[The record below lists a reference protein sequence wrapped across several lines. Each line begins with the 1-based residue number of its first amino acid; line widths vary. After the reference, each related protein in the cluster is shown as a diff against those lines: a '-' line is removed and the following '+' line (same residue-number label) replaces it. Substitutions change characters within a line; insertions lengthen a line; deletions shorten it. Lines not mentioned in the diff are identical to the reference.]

1 MKCFTKNI
9 SLFLLPFLLL
19 GTSRLFSQQTARSF
33 DGSDPYAKYYL
44 EHLPDDY
51 NPNDGK
57 RYPVLIALHGFGE
70 GGNPSINSTK
80 FLLGTGIP
88 ALIDNGTFPSSVT
101 VNGKVFKFI
110 VISPQLNQKNLPWYT
125 PQVDYA
131 VQQVKSIYANKA
143 DFQRIYLTGY
153 SGGGAGVYTYPATA
167 TVLGNQIAA
176 AVICA
181 GAAWYQ
187 NSTEISNIVASG
199 LPIWAFH
206 NDGDPI
212 VRLTSDQSWFY
223 ALNAAGI
230 NPQMK
235 LTVYPNVNQHDC
247 WTRTYDPGQSN
258 PNNIYQWMLQYSR
271 PNIAN
276 PGSTV
281 TPVPIASIPTAV
293 AGNSQVITLSA
304 GSTGSAVIDGSASS
318 DAGGSIIS
326 YQWGKLSGP
335 SGDQIISASHA
346 RTTINF
352 NNPGNYT
359 YQLTITDNQ
368 GNTSASR
375 VIIQVNSSPI
385 PVASIPT
392 AVAGNSQVITLSEG
406 STGSAVIDGSASSDA
421 SGSIISYQW
430 GKLSGP
436 SGDQV
441 INLSQARTTVTF
453 KTTGNYTYQLVIT
466 DNQGNTSSSKVGIQV
481 NPAPLPI
488 VSIPTAAAGNDQAI
502 TLSSGSTASAVIDG
516 SASSDAGGSI
526 ISFKW
531 GKLSGP
537 SGDQVISASQA
548 RTDINF
554 IAPGNYTYQLIIT
567 DNQGNNSASRLSIL
581 VNPAPLPVASIP
593 TAIVGN
599 DQTITLP
606 VNTFILDGKSSKDI
620 GGTITSYLWGKLSG
634 PEGDVISN
642 SDQQKTTVTVTNP
655 GYYTYQLFITDNQG
669 NTSASRLYITVNPG
683 VTPSNSSPT
692 AVAGNDQQITLPGGS
707 FTLDGTAS
715 KDDGGAITSYEWG
728 KLSGPAG
735 DQVFSSNKASTMVN
749 VVNAGTY
756 TYQLYITDNQGHS
769 SASRMNVVVSG
780 PQPVN
785 PPLPLPQ
792 PILRANS
799 GSEEAIILPGN
810 AQLDA
815 SSSNDRNGIITGYQ
829 WSKLSGPSG
838 DYIANANQMT
848 TSVNYSQVGSYTYS
862 LSVTDDQGNKSSC
875 QKTVIVYPAGTQ
887 ESVPVAN
894 AGNNQNLTTSD
905 VALLDGSQS
914 YVNYARIIHVSWTK
928 VSGPAGDMIGGNSH
942 LLGSATFINPGTY
955 IYQIYIGDSQGN
967 SGVSTVQINVMPS
980 ANQDLRRALLK
991 SSAPEL
997 GLLTMHGSGQFNF
1010 TEGLSV
1016 FPNPVITT
1024 THLQLISSETGIVY
1038 VRVFDLSGRIA
1049 KEQQINKTL
1058 PIVSSEVDL
1067 GSLSNGVYIIETT
1080 INNNRKST
1088 KVLKY

>member
-1 MKCFTKNI
+1 MCMKEFTKI
-9 SLFLLPFLLL
+9 LSLFVLLFFFL
-19 GTSRLFSQQTARSF
+19 GTSRLAAQQSAQSF
-33 DGSDPYAKYYL
+33 DGSDLYAKYYL

-80 FLLGTGIP
+80 FLRSTGIP
-88 ALIDNGTFPSSVT
+88 ALIDNGSFPTSVT

-110 VISPQLNQKNLPWYT
+110 VISPQLNQKNLSWYT
-125 PQVDYA
+125 PQVDYV

-176 AVICA
+176 AVVCS

-187 NSTEISNIVASG
+187 NYTEISNIVNSS

-212 VRLTSDQSWFY
+212 VSLTSDQGWFY

-230 NPQMK
+230 NPKMK
-235 LTVYPNVNQHDC
+235 LTIYPNINQHDS
-247 WTRTYDPGQSN
+247 WTRTYDPSQGN

-276 PGSTV
+276 PP

-293 AGNSQVITLSA
+293 AGNSQVITLSAGSTGSAVIDGSSSSDAGGSIISYQWAKLSGSSGDQLISASQARTTINFNSPGNYTYQLTITDNQGNNSASRVSIQVNPAPIPVASIPTAVAGNSQVITLTA

-335 SGDQIISASHA
+335 SGDQ
-346 RTTINF
+346 
-352 NNPGNYT
+352 
-359 YQLTITDNQ
+359 L
-368 GNTSASR
+368 
-375 VIIQVNSSPI
+375 
-385 PVASIPT
+385 
-392 AVAGNSQVITLSEG
+392 
-406 STGSAVIDGSASSDA
+406 
-421 SGSIISYQW
+421 
-430 GKLSGP
+430 
-436 SGDQV
+436 
-441 INLSQARTTVTF
+441 
-453 KTTGNYTYQLVIT
+453 
-466 DNQGNTSSSKVGIQV
+466 
-481 NPAPLPI
+481 
-488 VSIPTAAAGNDQAI
+488 
-502 TLSSGSTASAVIDG
+502 
-516 SASSDAGGSI
+516 
-526 ISFKW
+526 
-531 GKLSGP
+531 
-537 SGDQVISASQA
+537 ISASQA
-548 RTDINF
+548 RTTLNF
-554 IAPGNYTYQLIIT
+554 NSPGNYIYQLTIT
-567 DNQGNNSASRLSIL
+567 DNQGNNSASRVSIQ
-581 VNPAPLPVASIP
+581 VNPAPIPVASIP
-593 TAIVGN
+593 
-599 DQTITLP
+599 
-606 VNTFILDGKSSKDI
+606 S
-620 GGTITSYLWGKLSG
+620 
-634 PEGDVISN
+634 
-642 SDQQKTTVTVTNP
+642 
-655 GYYTYQLFITDNQG
+655 
-669 NTSASRLYITVNPG
+669 
-683 VTPSNSSPT
+683 

-707 FTLDGTAS
+707 FTLNGTAS
-715 KDDGGAITSYEWG
+715 KDAGGVITSYEWG

-769 SASRMNVVVSG
+769 SASRMNVIVSG

-785 PPLPLPQ
+785 PPSPLPQ
-792 PILRANS
+792 SILRANA

-838 DYIANANQMT
+838 DYITNDNQMT

-862 LSVTDDQGNKSSC
+862 LSVTDDQGNQSSR

-887 ESVPVAN
+887 ESVPVAD

-980 ANQDLRRALLK
+980 GNQDLRRALLK
-991 SSAPEL
+991 SNAPEL

-1038 VRVFDLSGRIA
+1038 MRVFDLSGRIVR
-1049 KEQQINKTL
+1049 EQQINKSL
-1058 PIVSSEVDL
+1058 SIVSSEVDL
-1067 GSLSNGVYIIETT
+1067 GSLSKGVYIIETT

>member
-1 MKCFTKNI
+1 MCMKEFTKI
-9 SLFLLPFLLL
+9 LSLFVLLFFFL
-19 GTSRLFSQQTARSF
+19 GTSRLAAQQSAQSF
-33 DGSDPYAKYYL
+33 DGSDLYAKYYL

-80 FLLGTGIP
+80 FLRSTGIP
-88 ALIDNGTFPSSVT
+88 ALIDNGSFPTSVT

-110 VISPQLNQKNLPWYT
+110 VISPQLNQKNLSWYT
-125 PQVDYA
+125 PQVDYV

-176 AVICA
+176 AVVCS

-187 NSTEISNIVASG
+187 NYTEISNIVNSS

-212 VRLTSDQSWFY
+212 VSLTSDQGWFY

-230 NPQMK
+230 NPKMK
-235 LTVYPNVNQHDC
+235 LTIYPNINQHDS
-247 WTRTYDPGQSN
+247 WTRTYDPSQGN

-276 PGSTV
+276 PGTPAP
-281 TPVPIASIPTAV
+281 PVPIASIPTAV

-304 GSTGSAVIDGSASS
+304 GSTGSTIIDGSASS

-335 SGDQIISASHA
+335 SGDQLISASQA

-352 NNPGNYT
+352 NSPGNYI
-359 YQLTITDNQ
+359 YQLT
-368 GNTSASR
+368 
-375 VIIQVNSSPI
+375 
-385 PVASIPT
+385 
-392 AVAGNSQVITLSEG
+392 
-406 STGSAVIDGSASSDA
+406 
-421 SGSIISYQW
+421 
-430 GKLSGP
+430 
-436 SGDQV
+436 
-441 INLSQARTTVTF
+441 
-453 KTTGNYTYQLVIT
+453 
-466 DNQGNTSSSKVGIQV
+466 
-481 NPAPLPI
+481 
-488 VSIPTAAAGNDQAI
+488 
-502 TLSSGSTASAVIDG
+502 
-516 SASSDAGGSI
+516 
-526 ISFKW
+526 
-531 GKLSGP
+531 
-537 SGDQVISASQA
+537 
-548 RTDINF
+548 
-554 IAPGNYTYQLIIT
+554 IT
-567 DNQGNNSASRLSIL
+567 DNQGNNSASRVGIQ
-581 VNPAPLPVASIP
+581 VNPAPIPVASI
-593 TAIVGN
+593 
-599 DQTITLP
+599 
-606 VNTFILDGKSSKDI
+606 
-620 GGTITSYLWGKLSG
+620 
-634 PEGDVISN
+634 
-642 SDQQKTTVTVTNP
+642 
-655 GYYTYQLFITDNQG
+655 
-669 NTSASRLYITVNPG
+669 
-683 VTPSNSSPT
+683 PT

-715 KDDGGAITSYEWG
+715 KDAGGVITSYEWG

-735 DQVFSSNKASTMVN
+735 DQVFSSNQASTMVN
-749 VVNAGTY
+749 VVNPGTY

-769 SASRMNVVVSG
+769 CASRMNVIVSG

-815 SSSNDRNGIITGYQ
+815 SNSNDKNGVITGYQ

-838 DYIANANQMT
+838 DYITNDNQMT

-928 VSGPAGDMIGGNSH
+928 VSGPPGDMIGGNSH
-942 LLGSATFINPGTY
+942 LIGSAAFINPGTY

-980 ANQDLRRALLK
+980 GNQDLRRALLK
-991 SSAPEL
+991 SNAPEL

-1016 FPNPVITT
+1016 FPNPVITI

-1038 VRVFDLSGRIA
+1038 IRVFDLSGRIVR
-1049 KEQQINKTL
+1049 EQQINKSL
-1058 PIVSSEVDL
+1058 PIVSSQVDL
-1067 GSLSNGVYIIETT
+1067 GSLSKGVYIIETT
-1080 INNNRKST
+1080 INNNNRKST

>member
-1 MKCFTKNI
+1 MKEFTKI
-9 SLFLLPFLLL
+9 LSLFVLPFFFL
-19 GTSRLFSQQTARSF
+19 GTSRLAAQQSAQSF
-33 DGSDPYAKYYL
+33 DGSDLYAKYYL

-80 FLLGTGIP
+80 FLRSTGIP
-88 ALIDNGTFPSSVT
+88 ALIDNGSFPTSVT

-110 VISPQLNQKNLPWYT
+110 VISPQLNQKNLSWYT
-125 PQVDYA
+125 PQVDYV

-176 AVICA
+176 AVVCS

-187 NSTEISNIVASG
+187 NYTEISNIVNSS

-212 VRLTSDQSWFY
+212 VSLTSDQGWFY

-230 NPQMK
+230 NPKMK
-235 LTVYPNVNQHDC
+235 LTIYPNINQHDS
-247 WTRTYDPGQSN
+247 WTRTYDPSQGN

-276 PGSTV
+276 PGTPAP
-281 TPVPIASIPTAV
+281 PVPIASIPTAVAGNSQVITLTAGSTGSAVIDGSASSDAGGSIISYQWGKLSGPSGDQLISASQARTTLNFNSPGNYIYQLTITDNQGNNSASRVSIQVNPAPTPVASIPTAV

-326 YQWGKLSGP
+326 YQWDKLSGP
-335 SGDQIISASHA
+335 SGDQLISASQAH
-346 RTTINF
+346 TTLNF
-352 NNPGNYT
+352 NSPGNYI

-368 GNTSASR
+368 GNKSASR
-375 VIIQVNSSPI
+375 VSIQVNPAPI

-392 AVAGNSQVITLSEG
+392 SVAGNSQVITLTAG

-421 SGSIISYQW
+421 GGSIISYQW

-436 SGDQV
+436 SGDQ
-441 INLSQARTTVTF
+441 L
-453 KTTGNYTYQLVIT
+453 
-466 DNQGNTSSSKVGIQV
+466 
-481 NPAPLPI
+481 
-488 VSIPTAAAGNDQAI
+488 
-502 TLSSGSTASAVIDG
+502 
-516 SASSDAGGSI
+516 
-526 ISFKW
+526 
-531 GKLSGP
+531 
-537 SGDQVISASQA
+537 ISASQA
-548 RTDINF
+548 RTTINF
-554 IAPGNYTYQLIIT
+554 NSPGNYIYQLTIT
-567 DNQGNNSASRLSIL
+567 DNQGNNSASRVGIQ

-593 TAIVGN
+593 
-599 DQTITLP
+599 
-606 VNTFILDGKSSKDI
+606 S
-620 GGTITSYLWGKLSG
+620 
-634 PEGDVISN
+634 
-642 SDQQKTTVTVTNP
+642 
-655 GYYTYQLFITDNQG
+655 
-669 NTSASRLYITVNPG
+669 
-683 VTPSNSSPT
+683 

-715 KDDGGAITSYEWG
+715 KDDGGVITSYEWG

-735 DQVFSSNKASTMVN
+735 DQVFSSNQASTMVN
-749 VVNAGTY
+749 IVNAGTY

-780 PQPVN
+780 AQPVVVPSPPPPVVN
-785 PPLPLPQ
+785 PPSPLSQ
-792 PILRANS
+792 PTLRANS

-862 LSVTDDQGNKSSC
+862 LSVTDDQGNQSSR

-942 LLGSATFINPGTY
+942 LIGSAAFINPGTY
-955 IYQIYIGDSQGN
+955 VYQIYIGDSQGN

-980 ANQDLRRALLK
+980 VNQDLRRELLK
-991 SSAPEL
+991 SNAPEL

-1038 VRVFDLSGRIA
+1038 VRVFDISGRIA
-1049 KEQQINKTL
+1049 KEQQINKSL

-1067 GSLSNGVYIIETT
+1067 GSLSKGVYFIETT

>member
-1 MKCFTKNI
+1 MCMKEFTKI
-9 SLFLLPFLLL
+9 LSLFVLLFFFLC
-19 GTSRLFSQQTARSF
+19 TSRLAAQQSAQSF
-33 DGSDPYAKYYL
+33 DGSDLYAKYYL

-80 FLLGTGIP
+80 FLRSTGIP
-88 ALIDNGTFPSSVT
+88 ALIDNGSFPTSVT

-110 VISPQLNQKNLPWYT
+110 VISPQLNQKNLSWYT
-125 PQVDYA
+125 PQVDYV

-176 AVICA
+176 AVVCS

-187 NSTEISNIVASG
+187 NYTEISNIVNSS

-212 VRLTSDQSWFY
+212 VSLTSDQGWFY

-230 NPQMK
+230 NPKMK
-235 LTVYPNVNQHDC
+235 LTIYPNINQHDS
-247 WTRTYDPGQSN
+247 WTRTYDPSQGN

-276 PGSTV
+276 PGTPAP
-281 TPVPIASIPTAV
+281 PVPIASIPTAV
-293 AGNSQVITLSA
+293 AGNSQVITLTA

-335 SGDQIISASHA
+335 SGDQLISASQA

-352 NNPGNYT
+352 NSPGNYT

-368 GNTSASR
+368 GNNSASR
-375 VIIQVNSSPI
+375 VSIQVNPAPI

-392 AVAGNSQVITLSEG
+392 SVAGNSQVITLTAG

-421 SGSIISYQW
+421 GGSIISYQW

-436 SGDQV
+436 SGDQ
-441 INLSQARTTVTF
+441 L
-453 KTTGNYTYQLVIT
+453 
-466 DNQGNTSSSKVGIQV
+466 
-481 NPAPLPI
+481 
-488 VSIPTAAAGNDQAI
+488 
-502 TLSSGSTASAVIDG
+502 
-516 SASSDAGGSI
+516 
-526 ISFKW
+526 
-531 GKLSGP
+531 
-537 SGDQVISASQA
+537 ISASQA
-548 RTDINF
+548 RTTLNF
-554 IAPGNYTYQLIIT
+554 NSPGNYIYQLTIT
-567 DNQGNNSASRLSIL
+567 DNQGNNSASRVGIQ
-581 VNPAPLPVASIP
+581 VNPAPIPVASI
-593 TAIVGN
+593 
-599 DQTITLP
+599 
-606 VNTFILDGKSSKDI
+606 
-620 GGTITSYLWGKLSG
+620 
-634 PEGDVISN
+634 
-642 SDQQKTTVTVTNP
+642 
-655 GYYTYQLFITDNQG
+655 
-669 NTSASRLYITVNPG
+669 
-683 VTPSNSSPT
+683 PT

-707 FTLDGTAS
+707 FTLNGTAS
-715 KDDGGAITSYEWG
+715 KDAGGVITSYEWG

-735 DQVFSSNKASTMVN
+735 DQVFSSNQASTMVN

-769 SASRMNVVVSG
+769 SASRMNVIVSG

-785 PPLPLPQ
+785 PPSPLPQ
-792 PILRANS
+792 SILRANA

-815 SSSNDRNGIITGYQ
+815 LGSNDKNGVITGYQ

-838 DYIANANQMT
+838 DYITNDNQMT

-862 LSVTDDQGNKSSC
+862 LSVTDDQGNQSSR

-887 ESVPVAN
+887 ESVPVAD

-942 LLGSATFINPGTY
+942 LIGSAAFINPGTY

-980 ANQDLRRALLK
+980 GNQDLRRALLK
-991 SSAPEL
+991 SNAPEL

-1038 VRVFDLSGRIA
+1038 MRVFDLSGRIVR
-1049 KEQQINKTL
+1049 EQQINKSL
-1058 PIVSSEVDL
+1058 SIVSSEVDL
-1067 GSLSNGVYIIETT
+1067 GSLSKGVYIIETT

>member
-1 MKCFTKNI
+1 MRMKCFTKNI

-304 GSTGSAVIDGSASS
+304 GSTGSAIIDGSASN
-318 DAGGSIIS
+318 DAGGSI
-326 YQWGKLSGP
+326 
-335 SGDQIISASHA
+335 
-346 RTTINF
+346 T
-352 NNPGNYT
+352 
-359 YQLTITDNQ
+359 
-368 GNTSASR
+368 
-375 VIIQVNSSPI
+375 
-385 PVASIPT
+385 
-392 AVAGNSQVITLSEG
+392 
-406 STGSAVIDGSASSDA
+406 
-421 SGSIISYQW
+421 SYQW

-862 LSVTDDQGNKSSC
+862 LSVTDDQGNQSSC

-991 SSAPEL
+991 SNAPEL

-1067 GSLSNGVYIIETT
+1067 GSLSKGVYIIETT

>member
-1 MKCFTKNI
+1 MCMKEFTKI
-9 SLFLLPFLLL
+9 LSLFVLPFFFL
-19 GTSRLFSQQTARSF
+19 GTSRLAAQQSAQSF
-33 DGSDPYAKYYL
+33 DGSDLYAKYYL

-80 FLLGTGIP
+80 FLRSTGIP
-88 ALIDNGTFPSSVT
+88 ALIDNGSFPTSVT

-110 VISPQLNQKNLPWYT
+110 VISPQLNQKNLSWYT
-125 PQVDYA
+125 PQVDYV

-176 AVICA
+176 AVVCS

-187 NSTEISNIVASG
+187 NYTEISNIVNSS

-212 VRLTSDQSWFY
+212 VSLTSDQGWFY

-230 NPQMK
+230 NPKMK
-235 LTVYPNVNQHDC
+235 LTIYPNINQHDS
-247 WTRTYDPGQSN
+247 WTRTYDPSQGN

-276 PGSTV
+276 PGTPAP
-281 TPVPIASIPTAV
+281 PVPIASIPTAV
-293 AGNSQVITLSA
+293 AGNSQVITLTA

-335 SGDQIISASHA
+335 SGDQ
-346 RTTINF
+346 
-352 NNPGNYT
+352 
-359 YQLTITDNQ
+359 L
-368 GNTSASR
+368 
-375 VIIQVNSSPI
+375 
-385 PVASIPT
+385 
-392 AVAGNSQVITLSEG
+392 
-406 STGSAVIDGSASSDA
+406 
-421 SGSIISYQW
+421 
-430 GKLSGP
+430 
-436 SGDQV
+436 
-441 INLSQARTTVTF
+441 
-453 KTTGNYTYQLVIT
+453 
-466 DNQGNTSSSKVGIQV
+466 
-481 NPAPLPI
+481 
-488 VSIPTAAAGNDQAI
+488 
-502 TLSSGSTASAVIDG
+502 
-516 SASSDAGGSI
+516 
-526 ISFKW
+526 
-531 GKLSGP
+531 
-537 SGDQVISASQA
+537 ISASQA
-548 RTDINF
+548 RTTLNF
-554 IAPGNYTYQLIIT
+554 NSPGNYIYQLTIT
-567 DNQGNNSASRLSIL
+567 DNQGNNSASRVGIQ

-593 TAIVGN
+593 
-599 DQTITLP
+599 
-606 VNTFILDGKSSKDI
+606 S
-620 GGTITSYLWGKLSG
+620 
-634 PEGDVISN
+634 
-642 SDQQKTTVTVTNP
+642 
-655 GYYTYQLFITDNQG
+655 
-669 NTSASRLYITVNPG
+669 
-683 VTPSNSSPT
+683 

-715 KDDGGAITSYEWG
+715 KDDGGVITSYEWG

-735 DQVFSSNKASTMVN
+735 DQVFSSNQASTMVN
-749 VVNAGTY
+749 IVNAGTY

-780 PQPVN
+780 AQPVVVPSPPPPVVN
-785 PPLPLPQ
+785 PPSPLSQ
-792 PILRANS
+792 PTLRANS

-862 LSVTDDQGNKSSC
+862 LSVTDDQGNQSSR

-942 LLGSATFINPGTY
+942 LIGSAAFINPGTY
-955 IYQIYIGDSQGN
+955 VYQIYIGDSQGN

-980 ANQDLRRALLK
+980 VNQDLRRELLK
-991 SSAPEL
+991 SNAPEL

-1038 VRVFDLSGRIA
+1038 VRVFDISGRIA
-1049 KEQQINKTL
+1049 KEQQINKSL

-1067 GSLSNGVYIIETT
+1067 GSLSKGVYFIETT

>member
-1 MKCFTKNI
+1 MKHPTKI
-9 SLFLLPFLLL
+9 LSLFVLPFFFL
-19 GTSRLFSQQTARSF
+19 GTLRLAAQQSAQSF

-80 FLLGTGIP
+80 FLRSTGIP
-88 ALIDNGTFPSSVT
+88 ALIDNGSFPTSVT

-110 VISPQLNQKNLPWYT
+110 VISPQLNRKNLSWYT
-125 PQVDYA
+125 PQVDYV

-176 AVICA
+176 AVICS
-181 GAAWYQ
+181 GAAWYE
-187 NSTEISNIVASG
+187 NYTEISNIVNSS

-212 VRLTSDQSWFY
+212 VSVTSDQGWFY

-230 NPQMK
+230 NPKMK
-235 LTVYPNVNQHDC
+235 LTIYPNINQHDS
-247 WTRTYDPGQSN
+247 WTRTYDPGQGN

-276 PGSTV
+276 PG
-281 TPVPIASIPTAV
+281 TPAPPVSIASIPTAV

-304 GSTGSAVIDGSASS
+304 GSSGSAIIDGSASN
-318 DAGGSIIS
+318 DAGGSI
-326 YQWGKLSGP
+326 
-335 SGDQIISASHA
+335 
-346 RTTINF
+346 T
-352 NNPGNYT
+352 
-359 YQLTITDNQ
+359 
-368 GNTSASR
+368 
-375 VIIQVNSSPI
+375 
-385 PVASIPT
+385 
-392 AVAGNSQVITLSEG
+392 
-406 STGSAVIDGSASSDA
+406 
-421 SGSIISYQW
+421 SYQW

-441 INLSQARTTVTF
+441 SSASQVRTNVNFTAP
-453 KTTGNYTYQLVIT
+453 GNYTYQLIIT
-466 DNQGNTSSSKVGIQV
+466 DNQGNNSASRLSIQV
-481 NPAPLPI
+481 NPAPLP
-488 VSIPTAAAGNDQAI
+488 VASIPSAVAGNDQAI

-526 ISFKW
+526 ISYKW

-548 RTDINF
+548 RTTVNF

-567 DNQGNNSASRLSIL
+567 DNQGNNSASRLSIQ

-634 PEGDVISN
+634 PAGDVISN

-669 NTSASRLYITVNPG
+669 NSSYSRLYITVNPG
-683 VTPSNSSPT
+683 VTPSNSSPA
-692 AVAGNDQQITLPGGS
+692 AVAGNDQQVTLPDGS

-715 KDDGGAITSYEWG
+715 KDAGGVITSYQWG

-735 DQVFSSNKASTMVN
+735 DQVFSSNQASTMVN

-769 SASRMNVVVSG
+769 SASRMNVVVTG
-780 PQPVN
+780 PQSVTLPPPPPPVVN
-785 PPLPLPQ
+785 PPSPLSQ
-792 PILRANS
+792 SILRANA

-815 SSSNDRNGIITGYQ
+815 SSSIDKNGVITGYQ
-829 WSKLSGPSG
+829 WSKVSGPSG
-838 DYIANANQMT
+838 DYIANSNQMT
-848 TSVNYSQVGSYTYS
+848 TSVTYSQVGSYTYN
-862 LSVTDDQGNKSSC
+862 LSVSDDQGNQSIR
-875 QKTVIVYPAGTQ
+875 QKTIIVYPAGTQ
-887 ESVPVAN
+887 ESVPVAD

-928 VSGPAGDMIGGNSH
+928 VSGPEGDMIGGNSH
-942 LLGSATFINPGTY
+942 LVGSAFFINPGTY
-955 IYQIYIGDSQGN
+955 VYQLYIGDSQGN

-980 ANQDLRRALLK
+980 ADQNLRRALLK
-991 SSAPEL
+991 SSASDL
-997 GLLTMHGSGQFNF
+997 GLVTMHGSGQLNF

-1038 VRVFDLSGRIA
+1038 LRVFDLSGRIVR
-1049 KEQQINKTL
+1049 EQQINKSL
-1058 PIVSSEVDL
+1058 PIASSEVDL
-1067 GSLSNGVYIIETT
+1067 GSLSKGVYIIETT
-1080 INNNRKST
+1080 LNNVNQST

>member
-1 MKCFTKNI
+1 MRMKHPTKI
-9 SLFLLPFLLL
+9 LSLFVLPFFFL
-19 GTSRLFSQQTARSF
+19 GTLRLAAQQSAQSF

-80 FLLGTGIP
+80 FLRSTGIP
-88 ALIDNGTFPSSVT
+88 ALIDNGSFPTSVT

-110 VISPQLNQKNLPWYT
+110 VISPQLNRKNLSWYT
-125 PQVDYA
+125 PQVDYV

-176 AVICA
+176 AVICS
-181 GAAWYQ
+181 GAAWYE
-187 NSTEISNIVASG
+187 NYTEISNIVNSS

-212 VRLTSDQSWFY
+212 VSVTSDQGWFY
-223 ALNAAGI
+223 ALNSAGI
-230 NPQMK
+230 NPKMK
-235 LTVYPNVNQHDC
+235 LTIYPNINQHDS
-247 WTRTYDPGQSN
+247 WTRTYDPGQGN

-276 PGSTV
+276 PG
-281 TPVPIASIPTAV
+281 TPAPPVSIASIPTAV

-304 GSTGSAVIDGSASS
+304 GSSGSAIIDGSASN
-318 DAGGSIIS
+318 DAGGSI
-326 YQWGKLSGP
+326 
-335 SGDQIISASHA
+335 
-346 RTTINF
+346 T
-352 NNPGNYT
+352 
-359 YQLTITDNQ
+359 
-368 GNTSASR
+368 
-375 VIIQVNSSPI
+375 
-385 PVASIPT
+385 
-392 AVAGNSQVITLSEG
+392 
-406 STGSAVIDGSASSDA
+406 
-421 SGSIISYQW
+421 SYQW

-441 INLSQARTTVTF
+441 SSASQVRTNVNFTAP
-453 KTTGNYTYQLVIT
+453 GNYTYQLIIT
-466 DNQGNTSSSKVGIQV
+466 DNQGNNSASRLSIQV
-481 NPAPLPI
+481 NPAPLP
-488 VSIPTAAAGNDQAI
+488 VASIPSAVAGNDQAI

-526 ISFKW
+526 ISYKW

-548 RTDINF
+548 RTTVNF

-567 DNQGNNSASRLSIL
+567 DNQGNNSASRLSIQ

-634 PEGDVISN
+634 PAGDVISN

-669 NTSASRLYITVNPG
+669 NSSYSRLYITVNPG
-683 VTPSNSSPT
+683 VTPSNSSPA
-692 AVAGNDQQITLPGGS
+692 AVAGNDQQVTLPDGS

-715 KDDGGAITSYEWG
+715 KDAGGVITSYQWG

-735 DQVFSSNKASTMVN
+735 DQVFSSNQASTMVN

-769 SASRMNVVVSG
+769 SASRMNVVVTG
-780 PQPVN
+780 PQPVTLPPPPPPVVN
-785 PPLPLPQ
+785 PPSPLSQ
-792 PILRANS
+792 SILRANA

-815 SSSNDRNGIITGYQ
+815 SSSIDKNGVITGYQ
-829 WSKLSGPSG
+829 WSKVSGPSG
-838 DYIANANQMT
+838 DYIANSNQMT
-848 TSVNYSQVGSYTYS
+848 TSVTYSQVGSYTYN
-862 LSVTDDQGNKSSC
+862 LSVSDDQGNQSIR
-875 QKTVIVYPAGTQ
+875 QKTIIVYPAGTQ
-887 ESVPVAN
+887 ESVPVAD

-928 VSGPAGDMIGGNSH
+928 VSGPEGDMIGGNSH
-942 LLGSATFINPGTY
+942 LVGSAFFINPGTY
-955 IYQIYIGDSQGN
+955 VYQLYIGDSQGN

-980 ANQDLRRALLK
+980 ADQNLRRALLK
-991 SSAPEL
+991 SSASDL
-997 GLLTMHGSGQFNF
+997 GLVTMHGSGQLNF

-1038 VRVFDLSGRIA
+1038 LRVFDLSGRIVR
-1049 KEQQINKTL
+1049 EQQINKSL
-1058 PIVSSEVDL
+1058 PIASSEVDL
-1067 GSLSNGVYIIETT
+1067 GSLSKGVYIIETT
-1080 INNNRKST
+1080 LNNVNQST